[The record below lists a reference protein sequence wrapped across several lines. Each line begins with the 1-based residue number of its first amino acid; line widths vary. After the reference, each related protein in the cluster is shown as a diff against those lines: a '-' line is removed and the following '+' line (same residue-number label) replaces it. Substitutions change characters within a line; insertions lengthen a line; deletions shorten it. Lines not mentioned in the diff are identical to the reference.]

1 VCIDLFSQKQEE
13 QVGLDFITAKA
24 KGFRKLWD
32 GGRTALATP
41 DLLSPEEQWEEQH
54 VLFDV
59 QDGVTLTEG
68 EQLVVQI
75 SGATL
80 VALRGHDVLA
90 TAANPP
96 ESITT
101 AIRRAKGYVLAR
113 VARFS
118 AVSRTAD
125 LAFPFHQ

>member
-1 VCIDLFSQKQEE
+1 M
-13 QVGLDFITAKA
+13 GLDFITRKA
-24 KGFRKLWD
+24 KDFTKMYD
-32 GGRTALATP
+32 GGRETLAMP
-41 DLLSPEEQWEEQH
+41 DLLSPEEQWDEQL

-59 QDGVTLTEG
+59 HDGCTLTEG
-68 EQLVVQI
+68 EELLVQI

-80 VALRGHDVLA
+80 VALRGHDVVA

-96 ESITT
+96 ENVVI
-101 AIRRAKGYVLAR
+101 AVRRAKGYVLAR

-125 LAFPFHQ
+125 LSFRLLH

>member
-1 VCIDLFSQKQEE
+1 M
-13 QVGLDFITAKA
+13 GLDFITAKA

-32 GGRTALATP
+32 GGRTALGTP
-41 DLLSPEEQWEEQH
+41 DLLSPDEQWAEQH

-59 QDGVTLTEG
+59 QGGVTLTEG
-68 EQLVVQI
+68 EQLVVQV

-80 VALRGHDVLA
+80 VALRGHDVVA
-90 TAANPP
+90 TAGNPP
-96 ESITT
+96 ESVMT
-101 AIRRAKGYVLAR
+101 AIRRAKGYIAAR

-125 LAFPFHQ
+125 LAFRLHS

>member
-1 VCIDLFSQKQEE
+1 MY
-13 QVGLDFITAKA
+13 
-24 KGFRKLWD
+24 D
-32 GGRTALATP
+32 GARDALAMP
-41 DLLSPEEQWEEQH
+41 DLMSPDEQWEEQL

-59 QDGVTLTEG
+59 HQGCTLAEG
-68 EQLVVQI
+68 EELLVQV

-80 VALRGHDVLA
+80 VALRGHDAVA

-96 ESITT
+96 EAVVI
-101 AIRRAKGYVLAR
+101 AVRRAKGYVLAR

-125 LAFPFHQ
+125 LAFRLQ